1 MLTLQ
6 RIHWKSN
13 PLTQNPLQF
22 GSKLAMRGKG
32 NTILEKLLSLPESE
46 RQGYLN
52 NELLRQ
58 ELTLDYYQ
66 RLDKLAQSKPHDPAL
81 AKQISELKQIAQFI
95 QVPDEVAQMEI
106 EGHTPT

>member
-1 MLTLQ
+1 MLTLH

-13 PLTQNPLQF
+13 QLTQNLHRF
-22 GSKLAMRGKG
+22 GSNIAMRGKG
-32 NTILEKLLSLPESE
+32 NTILEKLLSLPEAE

-66 RLDKLAQSKPHDPAL
+66 RLKKLADSKPTDTSLP
-81 AKQISELKQIAQFI
+81 KQITELKQVAQFI
-95 QVPDEVAQMEI
+95 QVPDEVAKIEI
-106 EGHTPT
+106 DGHTPT